1 MRVQCMSEAVPDTQ
15 WHDRL
20 HHVVAVDKPW
30 EYLNAQCYLDGVDG
44 TAMAKVANL
53 LQVLG

>member
-1 MRVQCMSEAVPDTQ
+1 MSETESDTQ
-15 WHDRL
+15 WHNRL
-20 HHVVAVDKPW
+20 HQVVAVDKPW